1 MARYTGPKRKY
12 ERRFGLIE
20 KDKKK
25 GRFDSARQAGKRV
38 IKRKRAKSDFGAHLE
53 EKQKLKFI
61 YGILERQ
68 LARYIRESFKVGRNP
83 TEYLLQVLETRLDNV
98 VYRLGFAK
106 TRREARQLVSHKH
119 IKVGD
124 RKMNISSYNV
134 KVGEVILLEE
144 KIFNRLII
152 LGEPPK
158 WLERIGNTGKV
169 LRILNKDELPKDV
182 NAEYAVEFY
191 RKA

>member
-12 ERRFGLIE
+12 ERRFGLIRE
-20 KDKKK
+20 DKKK
-25 GRFDSARQAGKRV
+25 EVRAGKRV
-38 IKRKRAKSDFGAHLE
+38 IRRKRAKSDYGAHLE

-68 LARYIRESFKVGRNP
+68 LARYARESFKTGRNP
-83 TEYLLQVLETRLDNV
+83 TEHLMQILETRLDNV

-106 TRREARQLVSHKH
+106 TRREARQLVGHKH
-119 IKVGD
+119 IKVGN
-124 RKMNISSYNV
+124 RKMNVASYNI
-134 KVGEVILLEE
+134 KPGETITLEE
-144 KIFNRLII
+144 KIFKRLVV
-152 LGEPPK
+152 LEESPK

-169 LRILNKDELPKDV
+169 LRIPNKEELPKDV
-182 NAEYAVEFY
+182 KIEYVVEFY